1 MKNKRQMEHNKEI
14 FKILR
19 HSFNTERNRRK
30 NNENS
35 FIKTLNII
43 CEEEKYFESVVK
55 QVYKQNYWLRLNKN
69 RKNAKDIKNRIDSI
83 NSKQILLNMIIN
95 KINKSN
101 KNKKCEYYY
110 IF

>member
-1 MKNKRQMEHNKEI
+1 MMMSE
-14 FKILR
+14 
-19 HSFNTERNRRK
+19 
-30 NNENS
+30 
-35 FIKTLNII
+35 IKTLNII

-101 KNKKCEYYY
+101 IKNKKC
-110 IF
+110 